1 MRDRRKAPT
10 GRLCQGEVVDHRMS
24 VAAAGAVF
32 LDEADRVLLVEP
44 TYKPGWEIPGGM
56 VEPGESPLGACRRE
70 LVEELGL
77 VSPAGLVLLVAD
89 WVSPGPRGPGGMR
102 WLFDGGV
109 LSAGR
114 IEAIRLPPDE
124 LRSFRFVVAAEI
136 QDYMPPART
145 RRVEQALVA
154 RKVGRAVYLEDGE
167 LCPVTS
173 P

>member
-1 MRDRRKAPT
+1 MP
-10 GRLCQGEVVDHRMS
+10 

-44 TYKPGWEIPGGM
+44 TYKSGWEIPGGM
-56 VEPGESPLGACRRE
+56 VEHGESPLRGCRRE
-70 LVEELGL
+70 LAEELAL
-77 VSPAGLVLLVAD
+77 EPPEALALLVAD
-89 WVSPGPRGPGGMR
+89 WVSPGPTGPGGMR

-109 LSAGR
+109 LSRGR
-114 IEAIRLPPDE
+114 IDAIRLPPDE
-124 LRSFRFVVAAEI
+124 LRSFRFVAAAEI

-154 RKVGRAVYLEDGE
+154 RKAGYAMYLEDGE
-167 LCPVTS
+167 LPSVTS